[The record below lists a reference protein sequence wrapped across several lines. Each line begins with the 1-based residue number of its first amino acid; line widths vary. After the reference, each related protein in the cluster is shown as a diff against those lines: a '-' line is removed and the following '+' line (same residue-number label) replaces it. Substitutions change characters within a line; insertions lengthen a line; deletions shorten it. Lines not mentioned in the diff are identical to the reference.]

1 VKDFIIFLLK
11 SIVDD
16 REGVM
21 VVEKGEDG
29 NVNLEIK
36 VSDADMGKVIG
47 KKGKI
52 IRSLRSIAKAKA
64 IRDGTRVNLTL
75 LETSEIQ

>member
-1 VKDFIIFLLK
+1 MKEFIIFLLK

-16 REGVM
+16 REGVK
-21 VVEKGEDG
+21 VIERNDDG
-29 NVNLEIK
+29 NVTLEIK

-52 IRSLRSIAKAKA
+52 IRSLRSLAKAKA
-64 IRDGTRVNLTL
+64 IKDGTRVNLAL
-75 LETSEIQ
+75 LETAKAQ